1 MIAKTTRYVNFWCIR
16 KTTIVKL
23 LGILMFRP
31 VSFSSAIHSLISQ
44 DCTLCGVRSEAC
56 LCEDCHR
63 DLPFLTLG
71 GTTVCP
77 RCSAQSGDNQ
87 ICGACLSAPPHFD
100 DTTSAFHYS
109 YPLDRLMQAY
119 KFNANLG
126 LLPFFADSLAR
137 AIRAN
142 HASRANDLATQPDL
156 VIPLPLAPKRL
167 AERGFNQS
175 ALLGARVSQTLG
187 IRFEARGMLRVRET
201 PPQTGL
207 NREARLKNVRGAF
220 DCAHRLDGKHVV
232 VVDDVMTTGATL
244 SEAAKV
250 LKKAGAARVSA
261 WVIARAGKE
270 QALNMAGLAT
280 VPFDDN

>member
-1 MIAKTTRYVNFWCIR
+1 MN
-16 KTTIVKL
+16 L
-23 LGILMFRP
+23 LGMSIFR
-31 VSFSSAIHSLISQ
+31 VMSSSSPFGSVLSQ
-44 DCTLCGVRSEAC
+44 DCTLCGVRSHAS
-56 LCEDCHR
+56 LCDACHR
-63 DLPFLTLG
+63 DLPFRQALG
-71 GTTVCP
+71 CP
-77 RCSAQSGDNQ
+77 RCNAISTDHQV
-87 ICGACLSAPPHFD
+87 CGACLSDPPHFD
-100 DTTSAFHYS
+100 DTISAFRYAF
-109 YPLDRLMQAY
+109 PLDRLVQAY

-126 LLPFFADSLAR
+126 LLSLFADALAS

-142 HASRANDLATQPDL
+142 TADVKADL

-175 ALLGARVSQTLG
+175 ALLGANIAKALG

-220 DCAHRLDGKHVV
+220 DCARRLEGRHVA

-261 WVIARAGKE
+261 WVVARATKDERDVAVGNDLE
-270 QALNMAGLAT
+270 T
-280 VPFDDN
+280 VPFHNIQR